1 MLHEAWIQPES
12 QDPEAMSNQVE
23 QSMDHQSYLLLLY
36 NTPKQM
42 TELMLFITCS
52 PEWWALRQSWQQH
65 AAELASVGASIVVPS
80 IPISPAASP
89 VLPGTTLN
97 ARALTFLA
105 RI

>member
-1 MLHEAWIQPES
+1 MIHEAWIQPES
-12 QDPEAMSNQVE
+12 QDPEAMSHQVE
-23 QSMDHQSYLLLLY
+23 QSMDHQSILAVTVQHTQPDDRTAAIH
-36 NTPKQM
+36 NMQS
-42 TELMLFITCS
+42 C
-52 PEWWALRQSWQQH
+52 ALRQSGHQH